1 MEVDGWIL
9 IHTKYKQMPLIL
21 IDVDGD
27 RCLFELNF
35 YNTASR
41 IFVETTPQKLPSRGL
56 SHKGP

>member
-9 IHTKYKQMPLIL
+9 IHTKYKQMQLIL
-21 IDVDGD
+21 RDVDGD

-41 IFVETTPQKLPSRGL
+41 ILWRPPPKSYPQED
-56 SHKGP
+56 

>member
-27 RCLFELNF
+27 RFELNF

-41 IFVETTPQKLPSRGL
+41 ILWRPPPQKLPSRGL
-56 SHKGP
+56 SHNGP